1 MIYILNLINAEHLSI
16 KKLIH
21 STFSAILPLFFFLF
35 AFYPA
40 RTSEV
45 KAVSVE
51 KDESITILFAGDIM
65 QHMPQVESAWNES
78 LQLYDYESC
87 FEPVR
92 ILLQSADISIANLE
106 TTLAGKPYSGYPA
119 FSSPDEI
126 VSALISAG
134 FDYVGTANNHCCD
147 RGYIGINRT
156 IRVLDSL
163 NLGHTGTYSSG
174 DEYKRLNP
182 LIIRKNGIKI
192 ALLNYTYG
200 TNGLPIPEG
209 TVVNILDE
217 ATIANDVKSA
227 HDSLADEIIAFVHW
241 GNEYERLPNNTQKQ
255 WRDYFN
261 LLGVRIVIGSHP
273 HVIQP
278 MEWEHEDSANKERL
292 TVWSLGNFVSNQR
305 KQYTDGGAVVILK
318 LNKKGQRIK
327 IDEVN
332 YSLTWVYTPYL
343 EGRKQYRIL
352 PVRQFESDTSVFS
365 LQDFSAMS
373 TFTSDARKLMLQ
385 NKNITEK

>member
-1 MIYILNLINAEHLSI
+1 MIHLLNLINTEQLFI
-16 KKLIH
+16 KKLIN
-21 STFSAILPLFFFLF
+21 STFSAIVPLFFTLF

-40 RTSEV
+40 QTSEV
-45 KAVSVE
+45 NAVRCE
-51 KDESITILFAGDIM
+51 KDETITLLFAGDIM

-78 LQLYDYESC
+78 QQIFDYQSC
-87 FEPVR
+87 FEPVK
-92 ILLQSADISIANLE
+92 ILLESADISIANLE
-106 TTLAGKPYSGYPA
+106 TTLAGRPYSGYPA

-126 VSALISAG
+126 VTALISAG
-134 FDYVGTANNHCCD
+134 IDYVGTANNHCCD
-147 RGYIGINRT
+147 RGYTGICRT

-163 NLGHTGTYSSG
+163 DLGHTGTYSS
-174 DEYKRLNP
+174 DNEYKNVNP
-182 LIIRKNGIKI
+182 LIIRKNGFKI

-200 TNGLPIPEG
+200 TNGLPVPEG
-209 TVVNILDE
+209 TLVNILDE
-217 ATIANDVKSA
+217 KKIANDVKSA
-227 HDSLADEIIAFVHW
+227 HDSLVDEIIAFVHW

-278 MEWEHEDSANKERL
+278 MEWEHEDSAKKERL

-305 KQYTDGGAVVILK
+305 KQYTDGGAIVMLK
-318 LNKKGQRIK
+318 LSKNGQRIK

-332 YSLTWVYTPYL
+332 YSLTWVYTPYI

-352 PVRQFESDTSVFS
+352 PVKLFESDTSGFS
-365 LQDFSAMS
+365 LQDFSAMN
-373 TFTSDARKLMLQ
+373 TFISDARKLMLQ
-385 NKNITEK
+385 NNNVTEK